1 MEDNIG
7 VELKPNLD
15 NIPLLARPML
25 HYTMFGVSPREIMG
39 KAAFNTIKDKVR
51 EDCDC
56 HCEICG
62 RVVLHNSQDKD
73 WLYCHEVYQVDKE
86 KKLYTLER
94 YVGICQQCYHYIHTG
109 RLITLSERG
118 KVNRDYFSRVIKK
131 GKDVIQTGQH
141 LNLPDVM
148 ERLNPMLRGWAN
160 YFKAGNSKQHFKS
173 IDNYVIYNLTI
184 MLRKKHKKS
193 GKGWREHPPSWYYN
207 YFGLVCLRK
216 LSTNIND
223 DSQRYGR

>member
-25 HYTMFGVSPREIMG
+25 HYTMFGVAPREIMG

-131 GKDVIQTGQH
+131 GNNLLKMVDLKKERNTDIDKVYALSYEGQ
-141 LNLPDVM
+141 
-148 ERLNPMLRGWAN
+148 
-160 YFKAGNSKQHFKS
+160 
-173 IDNYVIYNLTI
+173 IY
-184 MLRKKHKKS
+184 
-193 GKGWREHPPSWYYN
+193 
-207 YFGLVCLRK
+207 
-216 LSTNIND
+216 IND
-223 DSQRYGR
+223 YYSAVAEYARTKNVNVIHFGGVPKCLPNDEYYHSSKKK